1 MLRNFFRV
9 AFRNMWRHKGYAAL
23 NILGLAVG
31 LACAFVIVIWIQ
43 DEVSTDDFH
52 ENADRIYSVMR
63 HSTFGGTR
71 GTTDAMPK
79 PLAQAMRDGYPEVER
94 TVLLSW
100 DSWMLLRHENEK
112 MRINGRWAGR
122 DFFQLFSFPLAVGD
136 AETALD
142 VPESIV
148 LTATT
153 AQRFFGRDWRTR
165 SDILGQRVRVNNRV
179 DLTVTGVAEDP
190 PSTSS
195 LTFNFVIPIEEYIR
209 RNDWVEAWDNNG
221 LSLWAKLHPGADV
234 GAFNAKFKDI
244 IDQHHDSYESD
255 AFLYPLTRSYLYGDF
270 ENGVQ
275 IGGRIEYVRAFSL
288 VAFLILLIAS
298 INFMN
303 LATARS
309 AQRAREI
316 GVRKT
321 AGATR
326 ASLATQFMGESLL
339 KAVIAFFLAI
349 GLMALLLP
357 SFNTLTQKGVTLNSL
372 GATLWLLFA
381 AVAVLTGLVAGTYP
395 AIYLSGFSVTSVFG
409 LRTTASGRGSG
420 MRKALVIAQFSM
432 SIILIVGTLTVYRQL
447 NYIRSKDLGVDKENV
462 ALMRLEGGIR
472 DQYDTFKRELLKV
485 DGVLGVTSA
494 NNNPLQLGQN
504 TIGVDWAGKAPDENT
519 LFWDAAVGYD
529 FVETMGI
536 KLAQGRAFSEAFG
549 SDSTNYLINLRAAEA
564 MGMDDPLDQEIAF
577 SGVSGTIIGVMQDFH
592 MGSMYQ
598 PIRPV
603 ILRLR
608 PRRANL
614 LFVRTAGGRTQQAL
628 AGLETLYR
636 QFNPEYLLNV
646 RFMDQEYEESY
657 RSEAVLGTL
666 ANAFAAVALF
676 IACLGLFG
684 LASFTAEQRSKE
696 IGIRKVLGASVPGV
710 ATLLS
715 REFLVLVAIAF
726 LIAAPIAYLAMDKWL
741 GNFAYRVD
749 LGVGVLAVAFV
760 LTVVIAWATIS
771 YQSIRCAL
779 LDPVRSLRAE

>member
-1 MLRNFFRV
+1 MIRNFFRV
-9 AFRNMWRHKGYAAL
+9 AFRNMVRHKGYAAL

-31 LACAFVIVIWIQ
+31 LTCAFVIVIWIQ
-43 DEVSTDDFH
+43 DEVSTDGFH
-52 ENADRIYSVMR
+52 EDADRIYSVMR

-71 GTTDAMPK
+71 GTTTSMPK
-79 PLAQAMRDGYPEVER
+79 PLAQAMRDDYPEVEHS
-94 TVLLSW
+94 VLLSW
-100 DSWMLLRHENEK
+100 DSWMLLRHENEM
-112 MRINGRWAGR
+112 MRTNGRWAGT
-122 DFFQLFSFPLAVGD
+122 DFFELFSFPLAMGD

-142 VPESIV
+142 APESIV
-148 LTATT
+148 LTAKT
-153 AQRFFGRDWRTR
+153 AQRFFGRDWRSR
-165 SDILGQRVRVNNRV
+165 SDILGQRIRVSNRV
-179 DLTVTGVAEDP
+179 DLTVTGVAENP
-190 PSTSS
+190 PATST
-195 LTFNFVIPIEEYIR
+195 LDFGFVIPIEEYIR
-209 RNDWVEAWDNNG
+209 RNEWVEAWDNNG
-221 LSLWAKLHPGADV
+221 LSIWAKLHPGTDV
-234 GAFNAKFKDI
+234 EAFNAKFKDV
-244 IDQHHDSYESD
+244 IDQHHDSYESH
-255 AFLYPLTRSYLYGDF
+255 AFLYPITRAYLYGDF
-270 ENGVQ
+270 ENGVPV
-275 IGGRIEYVRAFSL
+275 GGRIEYVRAFSL

-309 AQRAREI
+309 GQRAREI

-357 SFNTLTQKGVTLNSL
+357 SFNTLTQKGVTLSSM
-372 GATLWLLFA
+372 GPTLWLLFA
-381 AVAVLTGLVAGTYP
+381 AVAVLTGLLAGTYP

-420 MRKALVIAQFSM
+420 IRKALVVAQFSM
-432 SIILIVGTLTVYRQL
+432 SIILIVGTLTVYRQIEH
-447 NYIRSKDLGVDKENV
+447 IRSKDLGLDKENV
-462 ALMRLEGGIR
+462 VMVRLEGGIR
-472 DQYDTFKRELLKV
+472 DQYDTFKRELAGV
-485 DGVLGVTSA
+485 DGVAAVSTA
-494 NNNPLQLGQN
+494 NNNPLQIGN
-504 TIGVDWAGKAPDENT
+504 DTIGVQWEGKDPDDNT
-519 LFWDAAVGYD
+519 LFWNSAVGYG

-536 KLAQGRAFSEAFG
+536 ELAQGRTFSEAFG
-549 SDSTNYLINLRAAEA
+549 ADSSNYLINWRAAEA
-564 MGMDDPLDQEIAF
+564 MGMDDPVGKEIAF
-577 SGVSGTIIGVMQDFH
+577 WDVPGTIVGVMEDFH
-592 MGSMYQ
+592 MGSMYR

-608 PRRANL
+608 PQQTNI
-614 LFVRTAGGRTQQAL
+614 LFVRTEAGRTKAAL

-666 ANAFAAVALF
+666 ANAFAVVALF

-696 IGIRKVLGASVPGV
+696 IGIRKVLGASVPSV

-715 REFLVLVAIAF
+715 REFLLLVAVAF
-726 LIAAPIAYLAMDKWL
+726 LIAAPIAYLIMEKWL

-749 LGVGVLAVAFV
+749 LGVGVLALAFV
-760 LTVVIAWATIS
+760 LTLVIAWATVS